1 MYVCIYIVYI
11 CIYTYIHTYIH
22 INTYTSVFLKPTSL
36 QTSFFFNATE
46 RMLEA
51 FFWMTVFFCFFFPSF
66 EINDMHVQTVF
77 YRSWK
82 ATCFNELLLL
92 VVHKELTVYS
102 HFVDLSWG
110 RPVQDNA
117 EGIRFNAPF
126 LTLLMLLKEDTAS
139 ASSPDLKLVHF
150 VVVFTLKRVDSL
162 RVVYFTHGFST
173 KEGRR

>member
-1 MYVCIYIVYI
+1 MHIYSVYMYIH
-11 CIYTYIHTYIH
+11 IHTYVYTHKYIH
-22 INTYTSVFLKPTSL
+22 VSIPKTNQFTNFFLFQCNWTNAR
-36 QTSFFFNATE
+36 SFFLNDCF
-46 RMLEA
+46 L
-51 FFWMTVFFCFFFPSF
+51 FFFFPSF

-77 YRSWK
+77 YRRSWK